1 MRIRATGLVIRQSAV
16 LMVREYTGMWL
27 LPGGSV
33 GYDELSIVA
42 AIREL
47 YEETGVEARA
57 AAFLFEHV
65 SAHHVHHVYRMVIP
79 DQARVRSGLEV
90 ESVQWVDHREL
101 FDWRTTPGTRAIV
114 ARAFSKAPV
123 LG

>member
-1 MRIRATGLVIRQSAV
+1 MIRQSAV

-33 GYDELSIVA
+33 AHDELPIVA

-47 YEETGVEARA
+47 YDEAGVEARA

-65 SAHHVHHVYRMVIP
+65 SAHHVHHVYRMVIA
-79 DQARVRSGLEV
+79 DHARVRSGVEV
-90 ESVQWVDHREL
+90 ESVQWVDHREVS
-101 FDWRTTPGTRAIV
+101 DWRTTPGTRAIV
-114 ARAFSKAPV
+114 ARAFSRSAA